1 MDKTITVGQ
10 KWLVN
15 ELVLSFWALKKS
27 AKAQSNLMILSKV
40 IAVTN
45 DDDNEDDNDNDDD
58 NRQTETVVKPVFCNQ
73 GVSKRGDL
81 MKTEGVKF
89 YTNLILSLMRM

>member
-15 ELVLSFWALKKS
+15 ELVLSFWALKKC
-27 AKAQSNLMILSKV
+27 AKAQFNLMILSKV
-40 IAVTN
+40 ITLT
-45 DDDNEDDNDNDDD
+45 DNDNND
-58 NRQTETVVKPVFCNQ
+58 NRQRDTVVKTVFSQ
-73 GVSKRGDL
+73 SGASKRGDL

-89 YTNLILSLMRM
+89 YTNLIPSLMKM

>member
-1 MDKTITVGQ
+1 MDKIITVGQ

-15 ELVLSFWALKKS
+15 ELILSVWAVKRY
-27 AKAQSNLMILSKV
+27 AKAQFNLMILSKV
-40 IAVTN
+40 IAVT
-45 DDDNEDDNDNDDD
+45 DDNDNDDD
-58 NRQTETVVKPVFCNQ
+58 DNRQTDTVGKT

-89 YTNLILSLMRM
+89 YTNL